1 MCAVGRP
8 AHNREKEKL
17 PNLPNLPK
25 CTNALSE
32 NMRRLGLS
40 MDHRDMRGET
50 VEMAVGTGL
59 SIKGCFYQTN
69 PTEKCG
75 SILK

>member
-1 MCAVGRP
+1 LSYKAR
-8 AHNREKEKL
+8 RKEKL

-25 CTNALSE
+25 YANVFWPDVPKSKHE
-32 NMRRLGLS
+32 RRVS
-40 MDHRDMRGET
+40 RDGG
-50 VEMAVGTGL
+50 EMAPETGWDGTLYKKYG
-59 SIKGCFYQTN
+59 FYQTN